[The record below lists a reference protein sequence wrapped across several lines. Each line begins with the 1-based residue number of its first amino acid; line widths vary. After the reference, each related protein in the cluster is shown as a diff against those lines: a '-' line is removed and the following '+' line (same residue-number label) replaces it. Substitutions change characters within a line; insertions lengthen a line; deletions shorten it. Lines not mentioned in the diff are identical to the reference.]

1 MTKSKFVIRHSCFVI
16 PFVIRH
22 SCFVIFHMAESRDV
36 TAEDARTAAQ
46 IEADV
51 GVEHIADVY
60 AKALLDTTQRAGQT
74 AAVIEEFD
82 AVVAEVVDRFPKLE
96 AVLASVLISPEE
108 KSAVIDAVLKGR
120 VSPMLVNFLKVVARH
135 GRLDCLRAIH
145 HQTHA
150 MYDKLRNRVPVRLT
164 TATPLSPAAVEHIA
178 ESLRA
183 KLGGEPIFQQE
194 TDPSLIGGAVLRIG
208 DTVYDGSIANQL
220 HVLRQQM
227 IQRSAHEIQSRR
239 DRFRNPAG
247 N

>member
-1 MTKSKFVIRHSCFVI
+1 
-16 PFVIRH
+16 
-22 SCFVIFHMAESRDV
+22 MAESRDV

-60 AKALLDTTQRAGQT
+60 AKGLLDTTEHAGVT

-82 AVVAEVVDRFPKLE
+82 SVMTEVLDRYPKFE
-96 AVLASVLISPEE
+96 TVLTSALVSPEE
-108 KSAVIDAVLKGR
+108 KSTAIDRVLKGR
-120 VSPMLVNFLKVVARH
+120 ASAILVNFLKVVARH

-145 HQTHA
+145 CQTHA
-150 MYDKLRNRVPVRLT
+150 MYDKLRNRITVRLST
-164 TATPLSPAAVEHIA
+164 AGPLTATSLEQIA
-178 ESLRA
+178 QSLRA

-220 HVLRQQM
+220 HNLRDQM
-227 IQRSAHEIQSRR
+227 RSRSAHEIQSRR
-239 DRFRNPAG
+239 DRFRYPAG

>member
-1 MTKSKFVIRHSCFVI
+1 M
-16 PFVIRH
+16 P
-22 SCFVIFHMAESRDV
+22 ESRDI
-36 TAEDARTAAQ
+36 TAEHARTAAQ

-60 AKALLDTTQRAGQT
+60 AKALLDATEKAGQT

-82 AVVAEVVDRFPKLE
+82 ALMGEVVDRFPNLE
-96 AVLASVLISPEE
+96 AVLASMLVSPEE
-108 KSAVIDAVLKGR
+108 KSAVIDRVFGGRASAVL
-120 VSPMLVNFLKVVARH
+120 MNFLKVVARH

-145 HQTHA
+145 RQAHVL
-150 MYDKLRNRVPVRLT
+150 YDQLRRRIPVRLS
-164 TATPLSPAAVEHIA
+164 TAEPLSPASLAQIA

-220 HVLRQQM
+220 ENLRQQ
-227 IQRSAHEIQSRR
+227 IIDTSAHEIQSRR
-239 DRFRNPAG
+239 DRFRHSAG